1 MERRAELAAL
11 ALSPHTELVLAHIV
25 DFYGDP
31 PLRSPHHIGFSHLHE
46 QLHDELVAMGV
57 EPERAAPS
65 RWHELDMAQ
74 VREAAGRLLDR
85 LPGGR

>member
-25 DFYGDP
+25 DFFGDP
-31 PLRSPHHIGFSHLHE
+31 PLRSPHHEGFSRLFV
-46 QLHDELVAMGV
+46 QLRDELMAMGV
-57 EPERAAPS
+57 PAPRAAPS
-65 RWHELDMAQ
+65 RWHELDMSQ
-74 VREAAGRLLDR
+74 VRAAASRLLDR